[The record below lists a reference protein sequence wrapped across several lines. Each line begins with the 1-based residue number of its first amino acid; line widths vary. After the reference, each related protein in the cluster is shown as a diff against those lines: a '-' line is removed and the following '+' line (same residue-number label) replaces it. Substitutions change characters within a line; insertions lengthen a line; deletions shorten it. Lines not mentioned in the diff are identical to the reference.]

1 MCGLNFGPLT
11 IRKRFIL
18 LSSSLFSEYL
28 PRINVSIVLGSS
40 ETLDLVG
47 AVHLKLTT
55 EIVIHCTRSKATDN
69 YWAVN
74 LVIKWMLALTDSKM
88 ITSRTLWDG
97 RTGAMMIATRT
108 PVATSDDKDYCAC
121 RWEGAEETVSHVRLC
136 GWVQTDRCTAAVVD
150 GKGWQENHS
159 PTLWRAQHCWQRLG
173 YFIQDGVNAF
183 AAGDD
188 MVLSKNA

>member
-108 PVATSDDKDYCAC
+108 PVATSDDKDYCATRMAGKSFSNFVAC
-121 RWEGAEETVSHVRLC
+121 TTLLTTLGLLHSGWSECFCSWWRYGAVKECVIANYVESSSPLSLSLTHTRPI
-136 GWVQTDRCTAAVVD
+136 WVQL
-150 GKGWQENHS
+150 
-159 PTLWRAQHCWQRLG
+159 P
-173 YFIQDGVNAF
+173 
-183 AAGDD
+183 
-188 MVLSKNA
+188 